1 MSYEDAIHVWLNE
14 EMRSICGFLELEF
27 GTFDLESFVAVY
39 IHCCPVS
46 IHFKKNLSCSNG

>member
-1 MSYEDAIHVWLNE
+1 MRYEDAIHVWLNE
-14 EMRSICGFLELEF
+14 EKRSICGVLELEF

-39 IHCCPVS
+39 IHCYPVS